1 MQRVRQMTVRVAGVN
16 KEMEL
21 IRESRVVLRRMLA
34 HHYMEGHPLGEEVE
48 NWLLRYGGW
57 FPDPQVL
64 YGDGSS
70 TPPDTGVDGPCS
82 EIEEGLHEAELIILL
97 NGRTA

>member
-1 MQRVRQMTVRVAGVN
+1 MQRVRQMTLRVAGVN
-16 KEMEL
+16 KEMEV

-48 NWLLRYGGW
+48 IWLLRYGGW
-57 FPDPQVL
+57 FPDPQHL
-64 YGDGSS
+64 YDGFV
-70 TPPDTGVDGPCS
+70 PLDTGVNGPCS